1 MNMNKEIE
9 NLLEM
14 YKKNLFETEE
24 RFRELQTETE
34 FGKWIAYSQI
44 VDDLEKIIKKEG
56 NK

>member
-1 MNMNKEIE
+1 MNKEIE

>member
-1 MNMNKEIE
+1 MNKEIE

-34 FGKWIAYSQI
+34 FGKWIVYSQI
-44 VDDLEKIIKKEG
+44 IDDLEKIIKKDGE
-56 NK
+56 K